1 MFLDPSCLLWSSW
14 WSYMQG
20 CFWKTRHWRVS
31 FFSVVSNTPSS
42 VCKGERHFVWNPGC
56 SIWLLLKTN
65 REKRKD
71 FTPWKPLLWINL
83 WSLLHPFLFYYLYA
97 CLWGFFSPLFVSGH
111 CLFCYFL
118 NSFCLSSLSLT
129 SVLRGQTKLRKGQ
142 PPGTT
147 FTFNKKLHTQMNF
160 AEYPT
165 YSYQSGRKAH
175 WGQMFVW
182 LG

>member
-111 CLFCYFL
+111 
-118 NSFCLSSLSLT
+118 LSL
-129 SVLRGQTKLRKGQ
+129 LLLFKLFLSLFSLTHFGAPWTDKVKQRSAAGND
-142 PPGTT
+142 
-147 FTFNKKLHTQMNF
+147 FHF
-160 AEYPT
+160 
-165 YSYQSGRKAH
+165 
-175 WGQMFVW
+175 
-182 LG
+182 